1 MTEQNLWSMAR
12 LGECDDMFCKE
23 QGVVQACRDLQKRCV
38 KELAGLMRYPKKFSR
53 CTTKLSPEDDQT
65 YRKMMELLE
74 ELFCENCRNVD
85 CQDGNTIDDEV
96 MEGTKV
102 KLADGSKGKVVA
114 VGEFVKKI
122 KVHCGGAVR
131 AHQSPPKA
139 GPASARAWPGHR
151 WEVKKKEDNH
161 PK

>member
-1 MTEQNLWSMAR
+1 MSYNQSTLSTLVALGKQCYNPKLVAGALGRLRCQMTEQNLWSMAR

-23 QGVVQACRDLQKRCV
+23 QDVVQACRDLQKRCV

-85 CQDGNTIDDEV
+85 C
-96 MEGTKV
+96 
-102 KLADGSKGKVVA
+102 
-114 VGEFVKKI
+114 
-122 KVHCGGAVR
+122 
-131 AHQSPPKA
+131 
-139 GPASARAWPGHR
+139 
-151 WEVKKKEDNH
+151 
-161 PK
+161 

>member
-23 QGVVQACRDLQKRCV
+23 QDVVQACIDLQKRCV

-122 KVHCGGAVR
+122 KL
-131 AHQSPPKA
+131 
-139 GPASARAWPGHR
+139 
-151 WEVKKKEDNH
+151 EIL
-161 PK
+161 